1 MSKKNKLFGSI
12 SSSNLLMFAAL
23 GVGAYVIYKGFT
35 SSNKPKYNP
44 GTNNGNTTNNYNVE
58 IPSVDVPDVVD
69 KWFDPANYLT
79 PGGSTQSQV
88 DSAIQEAINKMNG
101 Q

>member
-1 MSKKNKLFGSI
+1 MSKKNKLFGGI

-23 GVGAYVIYKGFT
+23 GVGAYVIYKGFA
-35 SSNKPKYNP
+35 SSNKPQYNP

-58 IPSVDVPDVVD
+58 LPDIPEVD
-69 KWFDPANYLT
+69 KEWFDPANYLT

>member
-1 MSKKNKLFGSI
+1 MSKKNKLFGGI

-23 GVGAYVIYKGFT
+23 GFGAYVIYKGFT

-44 GTNNGNTTNNYNVE
+44 DINNGNTTNNVNVE
-58 IPSVDVPDVVD
+58 LPDVPEDV
-69 KWFDPANYLT
+69 KEWFDPANYLT

-88 DSAIQEAINKMNG
+88 DSAIQEAINKANNA
-101 Q
+101 